1 MKIRSTGLGKT
12 LMIAD
17 LMSISP
23 TKINPETLQFTNE
36 PEPARLQLELATTS
50 PVHWHIRVFA
60 EPQDIR
66 GMVRLLLKPSVL
78 WYALASLIGIRR

>member
-12 LMIAD
+12 LMVTDFADIAP
-17 LMSISP
+17 S
-23 TKINPETLQFTNE
+23 KIKPETLEFASE
-36 PEPARLQLELATTS
+36 PEPTRLQIELNATS

-66 GMVRLLLKPSVL
+66 KMVKLLIKPSVL
-78 WYALASLIGIRR
+78 WYA